1 MWGEKYRDEVGLGRN
16 DGDDLLDELAGDQ
29 AIKEAPARG
38 EVRDRHRAL
47 CRTLG
52 DRVRVRNAGQTLPW
66 RSRKRGPLLCSPQMV
81 ALRQLNRDGVF
92 LMKTKSRKI
101 ARDRSCDDLLSTTLD
116 CGADEKMSGAPVA
129 TFRGQG
135 PHATMC

>member
-1 MWGEKYRDEVGLGRN
+1 MHRVRVGPQRKEEGWYTNLLDEVQEQTAKIEEESIGRDEQVVAASSGMWGEKYRDEVGLGRN

-81 ALRQLNRDGVF
+81 VLRQLKR
-92 LMKTKSRKI
+92 
-101 ARDRSCDDLLSTTLD
+101 
-116 CGADEKMSGAPVA
+116 VA
-129 TFRGQG
+129 FFF
-135 PHATMC
+135 